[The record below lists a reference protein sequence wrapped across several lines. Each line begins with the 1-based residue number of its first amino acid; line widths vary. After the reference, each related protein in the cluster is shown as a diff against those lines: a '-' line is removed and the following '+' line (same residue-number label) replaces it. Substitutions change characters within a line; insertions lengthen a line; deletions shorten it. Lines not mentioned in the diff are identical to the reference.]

1 MKIKLTGGFRQ
12 SRTFAFVVFSFAVI
26 TGFVLLFSF
35 FIFRFKPV
43 FEEKAECAAK
53 NKANLILNN
62 AVSSVFDGINT
73 DKFANIITDS
83 DNTVT
88 SISTNTG
95 ELNRIKTQIYENLKE
110 YSKNSGDTTIYIP
123 IGSLTNYP
131 ALQGVGYKIPV
142 KILFDTTLEVDFAES
157 LKEAGINQVYYEI
170 SVIAMANLDVVSAFM
185 MSETSV
191 TAKIPISQTLVVG
204 TVPSA
209 YGYDITRR

>member
-12 SRTFAFVVFSFAVI
+12 SRTFAFIVLSFSVI
-26 TGFVLLFSF
+26 IGFVLLFSF

-53 NKANLILNN
+53 NKANLILNS

-95 ELNRIKTQIYENLKE
+95 ELNRIKTQIYEKLKE

-131 ALQGVGYKIPV
+131 ALQGVGYKIPP
-142 KILFDTTLEVDFAES
+142 LAQHS
-157 LKEAGINQVYYEI
+157 SQRSI
-170 SVIAMANLDVVSAFM
+170 SCCV
-185 MSETSV
+185 
-191 TAKIPISQTLVVG
+191 
-204 TVPSA
+204 
-209 YGYDITRR
+209 

>member
-1 MKIKLTGGFRQ
+1 MKVRLKGNYRSSG
-12 SRTFAFVVFSFAVI
+12 AFVFVTFSLAALAGI
-26 TGFVLLFSF
+26 VLLFSF

-62 AVSSVFDGINT
+62 AVSDAFDGINA
-73 DKFANIITDS
+73 DKFANIITGENNS
-83 DNTVT
+83 VT
-88 SISTNTG
+88 SISTDTG
-95 ELNRIKTQIYENLKE
+95 ELNRIKTQIYERLKA
-110 YSKNSGDTTIYIP
+110 YSSDFDNATIYIP
-123 IGSLTNYP
+123 IGSLTDYP

-142 KILFDTTLEVDFAES
+142 KVLFDTTLEIDFDKS
-157 LKEAGINQVYYEI
+157 LKEAGINQVCYEVSI
-170 SVIAMANLDVVSAFM
+170 IATANLDVVSAFM

-191 TAKIPISQTLVVG
+191 TATIPISQTLIVG